1 MDAPITPLETLVAPW
16 RKATL
21 VAAGIAI
28 VELTLVVAL
37 IAVLVSREDGVAA
50 VTAQPKADKH
60 AAAQTLPRTKTRVLV
75 LNGNGRAG
83 AAGAMAEK
91 LRGFTYRVAAVG
103 NATRSDYGRS
113 VVLYRPGRETEA
125 RRLARDLAIKLVGP
139 LDGLN
144 RGKLHGAHVALI
156 LGR

>member
-1 MDAPITPLETLVAPW
+1 MDASATPLEAVVAPW

-28 VELTLVVAL
+28 VELTLVIAL
-37 IAVLVSREDGVAA
+37 TVVLLSRDDGAAA
-50 VTAQPKADKH
+50 VAP
-60 AAAQTLPRTKTRVLV
+60 AAKQARSAPAPALPRPRTRVLV

-83 AAGAMAEK
+83 AAGAMAQK
-91 LRGFTYRVAAVG
+91 LRGFTYSIAGVG
-103 NATRSDYGRS
+103 NANRSYGRS
-113 VVLYRPGRETEA
+113 TVLYRPGREREA

-139 LDGLN
+139 LDGIG
-144 RGKLHGAHVALI
+144 RRRLHGAHVALV

>member
-1 MDAPITPLETLVAPW
+1 MDASVTALDEVVAPW
-16 RKATL
+16 RKATV

-28 VELTLVVAL
+28 VELTLVIAL
-37 IAVLVSREDGVAA
+37 TVVLLSRSDGAAA
-50 VTAQPKADKH
+50 VAPRAKPSKP
-60 AAAQTLPRTKTRVLV
+60 AAQTLPRSKTRVLV

-91 LRGFTYRVAAVG
+91 LQGFTYRIAGVG
-103 NATRSDYGRS
+103 NANRSNYGRS
-113 VVLYRPGRETEA
+113 VVLYRPGRTAEA

-139 LDGLN
+139 LDGIG
-144 RGKLHGAHVALI
+144 RRKLHGAHVALV